1 MVFIHDKKSKGDG
14 RMIAKLAML
23 FIGMFMGVSLMCI
36 LQVASDADDQ
46 MEEYEKKKK
55 GERDERK

>member
-1 MVFIHDKKSKGDG
+1 
-14 RMIAKLAML
+14 MIAKLAML

-46 MEEYEKKKK
+46 MEEERRQQEDEK
-55 GERDERK
+55 E

>member
-1 MVFIHDKKSKGDG
+1 
-14 RMIAKLAML
+14 MIAKLAML

>member
-1 MVFIHDKKSKGDG
+1 MVFIHDEKSKGDG

-46 MEEYEKKKK
+46 MEEEARNN
-55 GERDERK
+55 ERDKE